1 MTRKN
6 THGDD
11 AQHTPGVNDGLPS
24 NPVAIARY
32 EAKRAES
39 RRLQRE
45 ALELR
50 KSGYSYRQIGEVQ
63 GCTASAASQRVNKA
77 IKREVPQELIDSTRQ
92 VELDR
97 LDAMT
102 LMNTALMEKAFQAG
116 DVEGYLKLQAANNAI
131 HDRRKGIVPIQQ
143 PTKLVIDQQVTS
155 NEQDRELSELIG
167 KEADQMQ
174 AKLDSLNALNKKA
187 FG

>member
-1 MTRKN
+1 VTRKN

-11 AQHTPGVNDGLPS
+11 AQHTPGKNDGLPS
-24 NPVAIARY
+24 NPVAIARW
-32 EAKRAES
+32 EARKSEA
-39 RRLQRE
+39 RRKQRE

-77 IKREVPQELIDSTRQ
+77 IKREVPQELIDSVRAI
-92 VELDR
+92 ELDR
-97 LDAMT
+97 IDAMT

-116 DVEGYLKLQAANNAI
+116 DTDRYLKLQAANNAL

-143 PTKLVIDQQVTS
+143 PIKLVIDQQVTS

-167 KEADQMQ
+167 KEADAMQ
-174 AKLDSLNALNKKA
+174 AKLDSLNAMNRKA